1 MTQQV
6 AKQLKG
12 AEVICESLLREGV
25 EVIFG
30 HPGGAI
36 LPLYDALWSYPQI
49 RHILVRHEQA
59 AAHAADGYSRV
70 TGKVGVCVATS
81 GPGATNLV
89 TGIMGAK
96 ADSSPLVAITGQVAR
111 ASLGTEAFQEC
122 DICSITASCTKK
134 SFMVMS
140 PQDLAPTI
148 REAFYIAQEGRPGP
162 VLVDVP
168 RDVQLELVEP
178 RYPEVQGVQTPPLLP
193 ETRERLQEAARLI
206 SEAERPVII
215 SGHGVLTSGGFA
227 ELQALAE
234 TTGIPVITTL
244 LGLSGFPSSHPL
256 SLGMLGMH
264 GMYWANMAVDQADLI
279 IGIGMRFDDR
289 VTGKASTFAPHARI
303 IHMDIDETQIGRNVP
318 VEVPLVGDAKTI
330 MAALLPLVSHNPR
343 PDWMEY
349 INKTRREHPS
359 LSIPPSDQMQAQ
371 HVLASL
377 NEVVQEDP
385 EALVV
390 TGVGQHQMWTAQF
403 LSFNRTN
410 TFVSSGGLGA
420 MGFELPAALGMQAGR
435 PGSTVW
441 SVAGDGGFQM
451 TLQELVTASEE
462 KLPVKIALINNGHL
476 GMVRQWQ
483 EMYFENHLKAVP
495 VPGPDFMKLA
505 DAYGVGAVRVT
516 EQEDVLPALR
526 QAKAHDGPFLIE
538 FVVDQGTNVYPMVPP
553 GGSLADTL
561 EDPAVIRAD

>member
-1 MTQQV
+1 M
-6 AKQLKG
+6 KLKG

-36 LPLYDALWSYPQI
+36 LPFYDALWSYPQL

-96 ADSSPLVAITGQVAR
+96 ADSVPLVAITGQVAR
-111 ASLGTEAFQEC
+111 AALGTEAFQEC
-122 DICSITASCTKK
+122 DICSIAASCTKK
-134 SFMVMS
+134 TFMVMS
-140 PQDLAPTI
+140 AEDLAPTI
-148 REAFYIAQEGRPGP
+148 REAFQTAQEGRPGP

-168 RDVQLELVEP
+168 RDVQLELVEAVFP
-178 RYPEVQGVQTPPLLP
+178 EIEALPTPEVPAG
-193 ETRERLQEAARLI
+193 TRDKLHAAARLI
-206 SEAERPVII
+206 NEAERPVII
-215 SGHGVLTSGGFA
+215 SGHGIQTSGAYA
-227 ELQALAE
+227 ELKALAE
-234 TTGIPVITTL
+234 NTGIPVITTL
-244 LGLSGFPSSHPL
+244 LGLSSFPSSHPL

-264 GMYWANMAVDQADLI
+264 GMYWANIAVDQADLI
-279 IGIGMRFDDR
+279 VGVGMRFDDR
-289 VTGKASTFAPHARI
+289 VTGKVSTFAPHARI
-303 IHMDIDETQIGRNVP
+303 VHIDIDPDQIGRNVP
-318 VEVPLVGDAKTI
+318 VEVPLPGDAK
-330 MAALLPLVSHNPR
+330 AVLQSLVPLVSYKAR
-343 PDWMEY
+343 PQWMQFIEGL
-349 INKTRREHPS
+349 RRDHPS
-359 LSIPPSDQMQAQ
+359 LAVPPSDKLQTQ
-371 HVLASL
+371 HVLSNL
-377 NEVVQEDP
+377 NEMLQEDDG
-385 EALVV
+385 ALVV
-390 TGVGQHQMWTAQF
+390 TGVGQHQMWAAQF
-403 LSFNRTN
+403 LSFNRQN

-435 PGSTVW
+435 PDATVW
-441 SVAGDGGFQM
+441 SIAGDGGFQM
-451 TLQELVTASEE
+451 TLQELVTAAQE

-495 VPGPDFMKLA
+495 VPGPDYLKLA
-505 DAYGVGAVRVT
+505 EAYGVGAVRVS

-538 FVVDQGTNVYPMVPP
+538 FVVDQSTNVYPMVPP
-553 GGSLADTL
+553 GGSLADTI
-561 EDPAVIRAD
+561 EDPNVIKGGPSP